1 MASPTIAKGGRAM
14 TEEEKQQIREL
25 IRAEIAELEQT
36 QTSDNARID
45 KMLVVTQHLIT
56 LLRDNEA
63 RVNDLNP
70 VTQNLVA
77 LAQNHDAQFDMQ
89 NNRIDKLTTLAE
101 LHEARMDR
109 FVATVEQYIKGRGS
123 NGTGNS

>member
-1 MASPTIAKGGRAM
+1 
-14 TEEEKQQIREL
+14 
-25 IRAEIAELEQT
+25 
-36 QTSDNARID
+36 
-45 KMLVVTQHLIT
+45 MLVVTQHFIALS
-56 LLRDNEA
+56 RDNEA

-123 NGTGNS
+123 NGTVNN